1 MLLILIGKSGSGK
14 DAVLQKLVE
23 EYGFDR
29 IVSNTT
35 RPMRDGEQDGVN
47 YNYITKKQF
56 LGGVERDEYIEYR
69 SYNTVFDGKADTW
82 YYGSPKMQLDT
93 GKNSVAILD
102 VQGAQDFIS
111 YYGKDNCCVI
121 EVSVP
126 NALRE
131 QRARE
136 RGSFSESEW
145 RRRAA
150 DDDIKFAPEITSSIV
165 DARIN
170 NSGDLES
177 TVLKCVSQIKVKE
190 NIKEQQQFEKTLHD
204 YVNGDVIVDKPII
217 IGKTPLSLAIC
228 GAEELP
234 LTINAKVINKVMRPD
249 IRDENNIIIGKTG
262 HGLTEEQVA
271 NAVSSIRNPVMVLK
285 GSRGNSLV
293 AISDISDNNGKP
305 IIVAIELEHQRQE
318 NTFNIISSIYG
329 RMSFTDYIIRNI
341 TDKKLLAINI
351 KRANEILLPKG
362 IYFPSEKSIISSTD
376 SITHSNGI
384 VNTPNLEF
392 LTLPEDVI
400 HYDDSITYTT
410 SSVIMPHQ
418 KQQQKQRVFVDMDG
432 TLARFHDEDKYLE
445 RMWEEGFFEQLKPF
459 DNAVDTVKALASDPN
474 IEVFILSAA
483 IEGEP
488 PYCVAQKHAWLDK
501 YLPEIDKSHR
511 IFTGVGENKAELI
524 PHGIRAS
531 DVLIDDYNKNLDEWQ
546 TFGGHSIKFV
556 NNINHRGLHGE
567 LWQGDLIYHD
577 KPAAETIQDLK
588 EQGVGVQC
596 QNQMQRR
603 RTTAQALKL

>member
-69 SYNTVFDGKADTW
+69 SYNTVFDGKVDTW

-150 DDDIKFAPEITSSIV
+150 DDDIKFAPEKTASVV
-165 DARIN
+165 DATVVNTKDLDGTVEEVACEYKIAKNR
-170 NSGDLES
+170 LES
-177 TVLKCVSQIKVKE
+177 LNFAREVDRYLSGNMPSYETLSLGTTPNVLQILGSQSDEVIITQRVIRNSMNDE
-190 NIKEQQQFEKTLHD
+190 SERLYGHSSGHNIPADTIKE
-204 YVNGDVIVDKPII
+204 I
-217 IGKTPLSLAIC
+217 
-228 GAEELP
+228 AE
-234 LTINAKVINKVMRPD
+234 A
-249 IRDENNIIIGKTG
+249 
-262 HGLTEEQVA
+262 
-271 NAVSSIRNPVMVLK
+271 IRNPIVVM
-285 GSRGNSLV
+285 RGNQTDTVV
-293 AISDISDNNGKP
+293 AITQLKNRDNKNIFVPIALDKLGNNMVQVNKITTIFGKDN
-305 IIVAIELEHQRQE
+305 IVSYLSRHQNEYLAVNTKKASELFADTRYQ
-318 NTFNIISSIYG
+318 SSQY
-329 RMSFTDYIIRNI
+329 
-341 TDKKLLAINI
+341 
-351 KRANEILLPKG
+351 ANVTC
-362 IYFPSEKSIISSTD
+362 STNN
-376 SITHSNGI
+376 ITHSEEN
-384 VNTPNLEF
+384 VNTLDLDF
-392 LTLPEDVI
+392 LTLPENVI
-400 HYDDSITYTT
+400 HYDDSIAYTT

-418 KQQQKQRVFVDMDG
+418 EQQQKQRVFVDMDG
-432 TLARFHDEDKYLE
+432 TLARFHDEEKYLE
-445 RMWEEGFFEQLKPF
+445 RMWEEGFFEQLMPF

-488 PYCVAQKHAWLDK
+488 PYCVAQKHAWLDR
-501 YLPEIDKSHR
+501 YLPEVDRSHR
-511 IFTGVGENKAELI
+511 IFTAVGENKAELI
-524 PHGIRAS
+524 PDGIKQT
-531 DVLIDDYNKNLDEWQ
+531 DVLIDDYNKNLNEWQ

-567 LWQGDLIYHD
+567 LWQGDLIFHD
-577 KPAAETIQDLK
+577 KPAAETIKDLK
-588 EQGVGVQC
+588 EQGVGIW
-596 QNQMQRR
+596 QNENKRKVE
-603 RTTAQALKL
+603 QALKL